1 MEDILRRLHFS
12 RAPSLRPFTFRSTL
26 NRRATTAWIDLRLQA
41 VFLRNP
47 ALYHQNQIKP
57 SPFPKISFRC
67 ASRRGCRSLCPR
79 KCLVFRKRRE
89 VPPHGVARHEPLYSE
104 QLCGRR
110 VARPLAALRVR
121 FAQAT
126 RSLRDG
132 RMCRRSKCLNRV
144 ALGPLRPLRGSR
156 LRRSAN
162 LIARTRMVGLRNF
175 LGSAFRFP
183 WFSFFTSIHQ
193 LLNPL
198 SDPRIL
204 PCARYRLSRHPTTI
218 IERSSCLSSAYE
230 LPHSHNAHRFVCRR
244 HGCNRVAFASRLYV
258 NDYMY
263 ASLAGGFGHPD
274 PRLSGIFLQPS

>member
-175 LGSAFRFP
+175 HEWARQLP
-183 WFSFFTSIHQ
+183 WFSIQVSMVLLFHFHPSAFKPAFGPQNLALRTIPPLTSS
-193 LLNPL
+193 NN
-198 SDPRIL
+198 
-204 PCARYRLSRHPTTI
+204 
-218 IERSSCLSSAYE
+218 
-230 LPHSHNAHRFVCRR
+230 HNRT
-244 HGCNRVAFASRLYV
+244 
-258 NDYMY
+258 
-263 ASLAGGFGHPD
+263 
-274 PRLSGIFLQPS
+274 IFLSFTHTRTAAQP